1 MRSGIIQCK
10 TMDEIVLQGLAR
22 WPNVPAV
29 YGWLELDRRGDW
41 HTRSG
46 RITHP
51 VMAGFIGRNYAHDD
65 RGRWFFQNGPQR
77 VFVTL
82 RYTPLVYRVMTAD
95 ASMRFVAH
103 TGRAVGH
110 IDGVWLDDEGSL
122 LLQTEHGPGVVCDRD
137 LPLLAVELIDAGAQ
151 GVRWGDRL
159 LKPGEIR
166 AADVPA
172 HFGFIPNPQPDDGE
186 EHCQ

>member
-1 MRSGIIQCK
+1 
-10 TMDEIVLQGLAR
+10 MDEIVLQGLAR

-29 YGWLELDRRGDW
+29 YGWLELDRRGEW

-46 RITHP
+46 HITHP
-51 VMAGFIGRNYAHDD
+51 VMAGFIGRNYARDN

-82 RYTPLVYRVMTAD
+82 RYTPLVYRVTA
-95 ASMRFVAH
+95 ATAAGARFATH
-103 TGRAVGH
+103 TGRAVGR
-110 IDGVWLDDEGSL
+110 IDGAWLDDGGAL
-122 LLQTEHGPGVVCDRD
+122 LLDTEHGPGIVCDRD
-137 LPLLAVELIDAGAQ
+137 LTLLAAELTEQEDGRM
-151 GVRWGDRL
+151 RWRNRL

-172 HFGFIPNPQPDDGE
+172 RFGFIPNPHPDDGE